1 MGTPAPLHSGDVL
14 PKVLPLAP
22 SVSLE
27 RNLSPAMEAHV
38 QAVSRELAL
47 KYHPAA
53 FSGHSKC
60 TGVENVRIDS
70 GPQLTQDKG
79 SMSEAKF
86 FYVMIKV
93 QTNKTGDFC
102 CQTESVASA
111 LKNYVQQNTVEG
123 VMVQSIEEEG
133 RLLTLSLAIKFAAL
147 RDRMRLRKYLREEK
161 VVPFL
166 KARADLRATC
176 TVTTPCEDDQ
186 HAIYDALRRMAAGGA
201 GGQQH
206 PHDTRIV
213 LDTAGSATAGAV
225 CGASDDMG
233 GYSSSGGGGGGGWWG
248 WGWWCGVEGMT
259 VIGRAAGGGK
269 GAVAVAAGRRRCTC
283 SRPSSPRA

>member
-1 MGTPAPLHSGDVL
+1 MQYQSKIPGAPVPVPVSRLTLVPIHQVLCHAVCIKIYVSIELKTCLGLADSFKNLRLLSAGVLGGLAASSLSYFDILKTPINARGDPCLASTAPPAAETVMGTPAPLHSGDVL

-38 QAVSRELAL
+38 QAVYRELAL

-111 LKNYVQQNTVEG
+111 LKKYAQQNTVEG

-133 RLLTLSLAIKFAAL
+133 RLLTLCLAIKFAAL
-147 RDRMRLRKYLREEK
+147 HDRMRLWKYLR
-161 VVPFL
+161 
-166 KARADLRATC
+166 
-176 TVTTPCEDDQ
+176 
-186 HAIYDALRRMAAGGA
+186 
-201 GGQQH
+201 
-206 PHDTRIV
+206 
-213 LDTAGSATAGAV
+213 
-225 CGASDDMG
+225 
-233 GYSSSGGGGGGGWWG
+233 
-248 WGWWCGVEGMT
+248 
-259 VIGRAAGGGK
+259 
-269 GAVAVAAGRRRCTC
+269 
-283 SRPSSPRA
+283 